1 MKKLIIWSVLCCL
14 LTTPLISAVVY
25 SPSVTAAA
33 DRPVP
38 NDVLLKKISSLKIKD
53 LQRLTGKKLTLKEK
67 IAFLILKKRLKH
79 KTGDNQ
85 SKGQTAL
92 IFGIGAIALFI
103 IGLFVPFVI
112 LGSLVSS
119 ILAIVVGTVARK
131 KDRSDNNALV
141 GKLLGWITLGLIA
154 LLFIL
159 AVIIITSSSFWI

>member
-1 MKKLIIWSVLCCL
+1 MIAAAVYPPPVN
-14 LTTPLISAVVY
+14 LT
-25 SPSVTAAA
+25 A

-38 NDVLLKKISSLKIKD
+38 HDVLLKKITSLKIKD
-53 LQRLTGKKLTLKEK
+53 LQKLAGKKLTLKEK
-67 IAFLILKKRLKH
+67 IAFLILKERLKH

-92 IFGIGAIALFI
+92 IFGIGAVALLI

-112 LGSLVSS
+112 LGSLVSA
-119 ILAIVVGTVARK
+119 ILAIVVGTVAHK

-154 LLFIL
+154 LLFL
-159 AVIIITSSSFWI
+159 LVIVVIASLSPWI